1 MKKTRILLADDHRLV
16 RAGFR
21 SLLEKN
27 PSFEVVAEG
36 GDGREALR
44 MLKKHRPDVVL
55 MDVAMPRLNGLE
67 ACTRIRKE
75 FPNTQVII
83 LSMYANEEYVVQALR
98 AGARGYLVK
107 DASVGELER
116 AIRAVK
122 KGETYFSPQI
132 SKRAIENYLTRID
145 ANQGGL
151 KNLTPRQR
159 EILQLIAEGNSTKE
173 IAFALGLS
181 GKTVDAHRLQLMRKL
196 HIRDLPGLVR
206 YAMRVGLV
214 PGEGPVE

>member
-21 SLLEKN
+21 SLLEKI
-27 PSFEVVAEG
+27 PSFKVVAEG
-36 GDGREALR
+36 GDGREAIKMLR
-44 MLKKHRPDVVL
+44 KHRPDVVL

-75 FPNTQVII
+75 SPNTQVII

-98 AGARGYLVK
+98 AGARGYLIK
-107 DASVGELER
+107 DASLAELER
-116 AIRAVK
+116 AIRVVGR
-122 KGETYFSPQI
+122 GETYFSPQI
-132 SKRAIENYLTRID
+132 SRRTIENYLARID
-145 ANQGGL
+145 GNRGGL
-151 KNLTPRQR
+151 KSLAPRQR
-159 EILQLIAEGNSTKE
+159 EILQLIAEGSSTKE
-173 IAFALGLS
+173 IAYSLGLS

-206 YAMRVGLV
+206 YAMRAGLV

>member
-21 SLLEKN
+21 SLLEKI

-36 GDGREALR
+36 GDGREAIKMLR
-44 MLKKHRPDVVL
+44 KHRPDVVL

-83 LSMYANEEYVVQALR
+83 LSMYANEEYVAQALR
-98 AGARGYLVK
+98 AGARGYLIK
-107 DASVGELER
+107 DAAVGELER
-116 AIRAVK
+116 AIRAVR

-132 SKRAIENYLTRID
+132 SKRAIENYLVRID
-145 ANQGGL
+145 GSHGGL
-151 KNLTPRQR
+151 KNLAPRQR

-196 HIRDLPGLVR
+196 HIRDLLGLVR
-206 YAMRVGLV
+206 YAMRAGLV